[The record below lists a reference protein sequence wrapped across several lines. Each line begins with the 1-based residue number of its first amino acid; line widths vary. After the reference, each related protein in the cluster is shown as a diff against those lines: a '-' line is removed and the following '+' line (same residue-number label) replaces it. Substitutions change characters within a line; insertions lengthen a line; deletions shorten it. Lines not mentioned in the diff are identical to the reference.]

1 MDMTGETRLNASR
14 EKVWAALND
23 ADVLGRAIPGCEE
36 INKLSDTEMT
46 ARVQV
51 KIGPIKAR
59 FNGKVM
65 LGDLVPPES
74 YRISGEGQGGIAGF
88 AKGAAD
94 VMLEAVGP
102 EETIL
107 RYKVH
112 ATVGGKIAQLG
123 SRLIDATAKKMAA
136 EFFDKFGA
144 IVNGD
149 GEAAPQA

>member
-1 MDMTGETRLNASR
+1 MDMTGETRLSASR

-23 ADVLGRAIPGCEE
+23 ADVLGRSIPGCEE
-36 INKLSDTEMT
+36 ITKLSDTEMT

-65 LGDLVPPES
+65 LSDLVPPES
-74 YRISGEGQGGIAGF
+74 YKISGEGQGGIAGF

-94 VMLEAVGP
+94 VALEAVGP

-144 IVNGD
+144 IVNG
-149 GEAAPQA
+149 GGTAPPRA